1 MNVRG
6 LVNLYRIML
15 ELFKRMVEF
24 EKFKLLKNLMRLC
37 FIFVITWTLKARV
50 SAKFL
55 SSSLIMLYL
64 LFLHHN
70 HISLLNIYFSM
81 TCQQCNDLALS
92 DARSEAQS
100 AERRLQDSERRCM
113 VQARHLVKLQDDC
126 EKLMKVTAELITAL
140 EAAVKGDM
148 IDLDKVLSTCCQNF
162 PDLFKFQHKNGTS
175 SDRDPTIGSGSYSD
189 SASRAQLMKDFLQQH
204 SMELTDFTH
213 VCLDFSKIKTD
224 LVVQDTR
231 SKTLLLQALRWRLT
245 KTQPGEERDAVL
257 SSYINNDLLGCE
269 QPSQYRQRV
278 LHMMRSPNRNLHQ
291 ALLRF
296 LNAFA
301 SFSLAR
307 TYLCKCPQLLA
318 ILQDNLINN
327 RVKDSISQD
336 MTLGIMQKLSLRHS
350 LQTTM
355 IAGGVVEWLV
365 NTLGKATETL
375 SDYGL
380 EYGVALLMNLC
391 LRTSGKKRC
400 IDMAQRILQLLVDL
414 LKLQNSEILPY
425 VNGTLYSLLS
435 VPEIKNKAQEMKL
448 ENTLQQLMNESS
460 NDAQR
465 QIEYVLKK
473 FSIDDNK
480 EGSASDGESDD
491 DEDEAEIEPEIDK
504 DDSVVGE
511 IGELV
516 GEKLLTSQYLGLP
529 AAGIST
535 QRKRDLSNAEVVP
548 QRPSTPR
555 TPKGGGNVGKEIRH
569 TPEQTPSKGSH
580 PRGGSRTLRFQG
592 VEGVKNEKEHQSPKS
607 RQDIHML
614 PTPPSVPEPGTN
626 EYEIP
631 KQPEQKLVKSPSR
644 PPSSQSV
651 PFSNNYGL
659 NSHEYSLAFSSRP
672 KIPRTPEPSASR
684 PDTTP
689 SPQPPQSCGMAQAP
703 MSPKVAASSPPYSPH
718 NAQNRHSGPHSRGRT
733 TPHK

>member
-1 MNVRG
+1 MSGSLSSVEGELNAIVKE
-6 LVNLYRIML
+6 YL
-15 ELFKRMVEF
+15 ELSGLEDSVRCFEEECQRLGKPIQDSAGTFQKDGRVRKIQNELFQHFDEGRRVEF
-24 EKFKLLKNLMRLC
+24 FSAWDSYISPEVREGDSYCQKLEFQLHVHFAVFPIRKSNKDKSDEAMFHFRYYLDTQGSCLSQIPEFLTYYALPFVSTPQSHQSFKHLFEESWVPELRNRLE
-37 FIFVITWTLKARV
+37 T
-50 SAKFL
+50 FL
-55 SSSLIMLYL
+55 WEAIKETTQNSPQPRLVQLY
-64 LFLHHN
+64 
-70 HISLLNIYFSM
+70 
-81 TCQQCNDLALS
+81 QCNDLALS

-162 PDLFKFQHKNGTS
+162 PDLFKFHHKNRTS
-175 SDRDPTIGSGSYSD
+175 SDRDPTVSSGSYTN

-204 SMELTDFTH
+204 SMELSDSTH
-213 VCLDFSKIKTD
+213 VCLDFSKMKTD
-224 LVVQDTR
+224 LVVQDAR

-278 LHMMRSPNRNLHQ
+278 LHMMRSPNKNLHQ

-301 SFSLAR
+301 SFSSAR

-391 LRTSGKKRC
+391 LRTAGKKRC

-435 VPEIKNKAQEMKL
+435 VPEIKNKAQEM
-448 ENTLQQLMNESS
+448 
-460 NDAQR
+460 
-465 QIEYVLKK
+465 
-473 FSIDDNK
+473 
-480 EGSASDGESDD
+480 
-491 DEDEAEIEPEIDK
+491 
-504 DDSVVGE
+504 
-511 IGELV
+511 
-516 GEKLLTSQYLGLP
+516 
-529 AAGIST
+529 
-535 QRKRDLSNAEVVP
+535 DLSNTEVVP

-555 TPKGGGNVGKEIRH
+555 TPKGGGDVGKE
-569 TPEQTPSKGSH
+569 
-580 PRGGSRTLRFQG
+580 
-592 VEGVKNEKEHQSPKS
+592 
-607 RQDIHML
+607 M
-614 PTPPSVPEPGTN
+614 
-626 EYEIP
+626 
-631 KQPEQKLVKSPSR
+631 
-644 PPSSQSV
+644 
-651 PFSNNYGL
+651 
-659 NSHEYSLAFSSRP
+659 
-672 KIPRTPEPSASR
+672 
-684 PDTTP
+684 
-689 SPQPPQSCGMAQAP
+689 
-703 MSPKVAASSPPYSPH
+703 
-718 NAQNRHSGPHSRGRT
+718 
-733 TPHK
+733 